1 MAKSLSQRVV
11 GLIFGEF
18 EREELYKFIRM
29 GIIFS
34 LIIGSYWTLRA
45 LKNSVFCNLADPSL
59 IPWAKTAS
67 IIFLFPVVMAY
78 TKLLDKYSREKMLHL
93 LPSIYSFATVI
104 FGVGLLLAQASTATI
119 EARVGLAYVAT
130 KALAFLFYVFVE
142 SYGSLLVALFW
153 AFATD
158 VTMPDSAKRGFPLV
172 VAVGQVGAIVGPY
185 LLLSLPHWFNLST
198 SAIPVLLAALFTW
211 LVVPSVRNFLTNT
224 PKSMLVSYEGKAAGH
239 VEEEPGFFEGLHI
252 LTRNPYLLGIFF
264 AIFSYEFV
272 VTVFDFNFQT
282 AAYLHYG
289 DTPAYT
295 AFQGFYASL
304 VNLVT
309 LICLLLGVSNITR
322 YLGVGV
328 ALALVPVIVAGAIL
342 GFIKLDSLNFLL
354 MLMVSSKAINYALNG
369 PAMKQLYI
377 PTSHDAR
384 FKAQAWIETFGSRL
398 SKEGGSLF
406 NMLLKE
412 FKKTMG
418 AVAGRAQY
426 LAWSSYVGFSLVAV
440 WFLVAVYLGKKH
452 KRALEKNEIVC

>member
-1 MAKSLSQRVV
+1 MAKSLLQRLV

-18 EREELYKFIRM
+18 THEEFYKFLRM

-45 LKNSVFCNLADPSL
+45 LKNSVFCNLADPHL

-67 IIFLFPVVMAY
+67 IVFLFPVVMIY
-78 TKLLDKYSREKMLHL
+78 TKLLDKYSREKMLYL
-93 LPSIYSFATVI
+93 LPSIYGIATI
-104 FGVGLLLAQASTATI
+104 LFGVGLFLAQASTAVI
-119 EARVGLAYVAT
+119 EARVGIAYVAT
-130 KALAFLFYVFVE
+130 KLLAFLFYVFVE

-172 VAVGQVGAIVGPY
+172 VAVGQIGAIVGPY
-185 LLLSLPHWFNLST
+185 ALLSIPGWFNLST
-198 SAIPVLLAALFTW
+198 SAIPVLLAAVFTW
-211 LVVPSVRNFLTNT
+211 LVVPAVRNFLVNT
-224 PKSMLVSYEGKAAGH
+224 PKEMLVSYQSKTHAISD
-239 VEEEPGFFEGLHI
+239 EEPGFFEGLY
-252 LTRNPYLLGIFF
+252 LLVRNPYLLGIFF

-272 VTVFDFNFQT
+272 VTVFDFNFQA

-295 AFQGFYASL
+295 AFQGFYASI

-309 LICLLLGVSNITR
+309 LCCLLLGVSNITR

-328 ALALVPVIVAGAIL
+328 ALALVPIIVAGAIF
-342 GFIKLDSLNFLL
+342 GFTTLDSLNFLL
-354 MLMVSSKAINYALNG
+354 VLMVSSKAINYSLNG

-398 SKEGGSLF
+398 SKEGGSIF
-406 NMLLKE
+406 NMLLKQ

-426 LAWSSYVGFSLVAV
+426 LAWSSYVGFGLVAI
-440 WFLVAVYLGKKH
+440 WFIVAVYLGKTH
-452 KRALEKNEIVC
+452 KRAVDTNEVIC